1 MPLRRVPAFDPART
15 ALPGTT
21 GASRAWTTRAVA
33 ALALLAAAFVL
44 GVPSA
49 ARAGLADRIAATFSQ
64 MAEDFVN
71 AARPMEGLVV
81 AVEGDL
87 LYLDLGRQAGA
98 QVGQELTVF
107 RKGEPFYHP
116 VTQRMLGRFE
126 DVLGYAQIRR
136 VEERFSEA
144 LFIPL
149 PDRPA
154 PRPEDG
160 VRITRARIRIAA
172 TPVLDLTNSGADLRR
187 VPYLLAHVLE
197 RSKRFQVVDP
207 LAVRDMFA
215 GGEVKVEEVLAR
227 PERAMRA
234 ARNLEVAGW
243 LVPVLLERG
252 GVTYL
257 DVTWI
262 SAITGTALLSRREP
276 VVPSAPTEEQRF
288 PWEPRAED

>member
-1 MPLRRVPAFDPART
+1 M
-15 ALPGTT
+15 
-21 GASRAWTTRAVA
+21 A
-33 ALALLAAAFVL
+33 ALAALAFVAAAVL
-44 GVPSA
+44 ALAGPA
-49 ARAGLADRIAATFSQ
+49 WAGLADRIAATFAL
-64 MAEDFVN
+64 MADDFVN

-81 AVEGDL
+81 GVEGDI
-87 LYLDLGRQAGA
+87 LYLDLGRAAGA

-107 RKGEPFYHP
+107 RKGELFYHP
-116 VTQRMLGRFE
+116 VTRRMLGRFE
-126 DVLGYAQIRR
+126 DVLGHAQIRR

-144 LFIPL
+144 VFIPI

-160 VRITRARIRIAA
+160 VRITRARIRIAT
-172 TPVLDLTNSGADLRR
+172 TPVLDLTGSGADLRR
-187 VPYLLAHVLE
+187 VPYLLASVLE
-197 RSKRFQVVDP
+197 RSRRFQVVDP
-207 LAVRDMFA
+207 LAVGDMFA
-215 GGEVKVEEVLAR
+215 GGEVRVEEVLAR

-234 ARNLEVAGW
+234 ARNLDVAAW

-262 SAITGTALLSRREP
+262 SAITGTALFSRRQP
-276 VVPSAPTEEQRF
+276 VVPTAPTEEQRF

>member
-1 MPLRRVPAFDPART
+1 MRRT
-15 ALPGTT
+15 
-21 GASRAWTTRAVA
+21 
-33 ALALLAAAFVL
+33 ALALLAAAAVL
-44 GVPSA
+44 ALA
-49 ARAGLADRIAATFSQ
+49 APASAGLADRIATTFAL

-81 AVEGDL
+81 GVEGDV
-87 LYLDLGRQAGA
+87 LYLDLGRAAGA

-107 RKGEPFYHP
+107 RKGDPFYHP
-116 VTQRMLGRFE
+116 ITQRMLGRFE
-126 DVLGYAQIRR
+126 DVLGHAQIRR

-144 LFIPL
+144 LFIPI

-154 PRPEDG
+154 PRAEDG
-160 VRITRARIRIAA
+160 VRITRARIRIAT
-172 TPVLDLTNSGADLRR
+172 TPILDLTDSGADLRR
-187 VPYLLAHVLE
+187 VPYLLAGILE

-215 GGEVKVEEVLAR
+215 GGEVRVEEVLAR

-243 LVPVLLERG
+243 LVPVLMERG

-257 DVTWI
+257 DITWI
-262 SAITGTALLSRREP
+262 SAITGTALFSRRQP
-276 VVPSAPTEEQRF
+276 VVPSAPTEERRF

>member
-1 MPLRRVPAFDPART
+1 MRR
-15 ALPGTT
+15 
-21 GASRAWTTRAVA
+21 A
-33 ALALLAAAFVL
+33 ALALLAAAAIL
-44 GVPSA
+44 APA
-49 ARAGLADRIAATFSQ
+49 APVWAGLADRVAATFAL
-64 MAEDFVN
+64 MADEFVN

-81 AVEGDL
+81 GVEGEV
-87 LYLDLGRQAGA
+87 LYLDLGRAAGA

-107 RKGEPFYHP
+107 RKGDPFYHP

-144 LFIPL
+144 LFIPI

-154 PRPEDG
+154 PRVEDG
-160 VRITRARIRIAA
+160 VRITRARIRIAT
-172 TPVLDLTNSGADLRR
+172 TPVLDLTDSGADLRR
-187 VPYLLAHVLE
+187 VPYLLASILE

-215 GGEVKVEEVLAR
+215 GGEVRVEEVLAR
-227 PERAMRA
+227 PERAART
-234 ARNLEVAGW
+234 ARNLELAGW
-243 LVPVLLERG
+243 LVPVLMERG
-252 GVTYL
+252 GVLYL

-262 SAITGTALLSRREP
+262 SAVTGTALFSRRQP
-276 VVPSAPTEEQRF
+276 VVASAPTEERRF